1 MAALAALWGASYLF
15 IKVALDDLSPV
26 ALVFVRCALGALVLI
41 PVALRRGAFAAAR
54 AHLGTLALIA
64 AVQIGGAFLLIAAR
78 GEAIPSSLAGILVA
92 SAPIWTAILA
102 AAFVPEERLPP
113 LGLAGVAVGI
123 LGVALLLGLALGG
136 GGALLGGPPG
146 RPPAARPGPRRVPRA
161 PGRRADPARQPRL
174 RDRRAR
180 RQAAPDRRARRRP
193 GGEHHVAQRA
203 VPRPVPALRGAVA
216 RARPRHDRVARRPR
230 PRWHRRRLPHLLHPQ
245 RRRRPEP
252 RVDRRLHRA
261 RFLGRLRRH
270 AARRVLHARHRRGPA
285 AHPRGLVG
293 GRRRPPRGQPKR
305 TFPFDRARS
314 CARSMRSSRLEAAR
328 KSRSTS
334 RRRAFSERS
343 SSRPCLASRPKST
356 VAAIA

>member
-64 AVQIGGAFLLIAAR
+64 AVQIGGPFLLIAA
-78 GEAIPSSLAGILVA
+78 GEQSIPSSLAGILVA
-92 SAPIWTAILA
+92 PAPIWAAILA
-102 AAFVPEERLPP
+102 PAFVPQARPPP
-113 LGLAGVAVGI
+113 LRLAGGAVGRPR
-123 LGVALLLGLALGG
+123 LRP
-136 GGALLGGPPG
+136 GGP
-146 RPPAARPGPRRVPRA
+146 PPAARARGRRGRHPRRGPAARRRPRRRRRA
-161 PGRRADPARQPRL
+161 ARRRADPARQPRL

-252 RVDRRLHRA
+252 RLDRRLHRA
-261 RFLGRLRRH
+261 RLLGRLRRH